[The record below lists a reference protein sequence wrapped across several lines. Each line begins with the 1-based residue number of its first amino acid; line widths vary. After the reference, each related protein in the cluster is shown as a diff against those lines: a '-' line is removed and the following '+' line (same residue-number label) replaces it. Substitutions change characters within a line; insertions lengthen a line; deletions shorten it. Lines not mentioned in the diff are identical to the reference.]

1 MTANRA
7 TTLDSAIA
15 ASATKTIAA
24 LVAHD
29 KAASKASEA
38 IAKAM
43 GDIVRAATASGLP
56 RNEKGVKYLMQHVR
70 ECQTFIDAVAE
81 GLILSKTITEYA
93 QGVGRAFFHGCEW
106 TPRLKN
112 DSSMALP
119 WGKAKAKASEGGTE
133 VDGETT
139 MAGKAKPGKV
149 KTVSK
154 DDAFTT
160 ARTLLAQLRALN
172 LTAVAAD
179 LLDVMLEELEGF
191 SETV

>member
-15 ASATKTIAA
+15 ASASKTVAA
-24 LVAHD
+24 LIAYD

-43 GDIVRAATASGLP
+43 GDIVTAATASGLP
-56 RNEKGVKYLMQHVR
+56 RNEKGVKHLMQHVR
-70 ECQTFIDAVAE
+70 ECQTFIDAAAE
-81 GLILSKTITEYA
+81 GLILAKTITEYA

-112 DSSMALP
+112 DPSMALP
-119 WGKAKAKASEGGTE
+119 WGKAKPKASEGGTE
-133 VDGETT
+133 IDSETT
-139 MAGKAKPGKV
+139 MASKAKPGKV

-154 DDAFTT
+154 DDAFAT
-160 ARTLLAQLRALN
+160 ARLLLSQLRALN
-172 LTAVAAD
+172 LSSVAAD
-179 LLDVMLEELEGF
+179 ILDEMLEVEGF